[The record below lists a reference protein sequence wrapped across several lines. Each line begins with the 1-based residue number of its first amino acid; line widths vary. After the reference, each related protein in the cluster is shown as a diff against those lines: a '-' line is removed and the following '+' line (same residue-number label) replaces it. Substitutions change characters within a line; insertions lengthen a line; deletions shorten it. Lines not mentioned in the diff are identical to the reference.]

1 MDHSLIGLRGL
12 LVAAVVA
19 LAVAPAVHA
28 QSGPDEFAGVF
39 WGPMFARGPGP
50 GPGASTPPVPVPPGR
65 GGDAPWAQHGV
76 DGPEGASLGPPMLR
90 GLSLTEAQRDQVFAI
105 LHEHAPFVR
114 EKAKAARRAQDE
126 LRAMTFSTQYDK
138 ANAKSLADAGA
149 RALGELALLRADGE
163 HQIYMMLTDDQREQ
177 LEAMRRVST
186 AARTERLP

>member
-19 LAVAPAVHA
+19 LAVAPAVYA

-50 GPGASTPPVPVPPGR
+50 GPGASTPPVPVPPG
-65 GGDAPWAQHGV
+65 GGGAPWAEHGF
-76 DGPEGASLGPPMLR
+76 DGPDGASLGPPMLR

-105 LHEHAPFVR
+105 LHAHAPFVR

-163 HQIYMMLTDDQREQ
+163 HQIYMTLTDDQREQ
-177 LEAMRRVST
+177 LEAMQRVIT
-186 AARTERLP
+186 AARAERLP

>member
-1 MDHSLIGLRGL
+1 MDHSLIGLRGM

-19 LAVAPAVHA
+19 LVVAPSVHA

-39 WGPMFARGPGP
+39 WGPMFAGGPGP

-65 GGDAPWAQHGV
+65 GGDAPWVQHGF
-76 DGPEGASLGPPMLR
+76 DGPEGASPGPLMLR

-105 LHEHAPFVR
+105 LHAHAPFVR

-163 HQIYMMLTDDQREQ
+163 HQIYMTLTDDQREQ
-177 LEAMRRVST
+177 LEAMQRVTT